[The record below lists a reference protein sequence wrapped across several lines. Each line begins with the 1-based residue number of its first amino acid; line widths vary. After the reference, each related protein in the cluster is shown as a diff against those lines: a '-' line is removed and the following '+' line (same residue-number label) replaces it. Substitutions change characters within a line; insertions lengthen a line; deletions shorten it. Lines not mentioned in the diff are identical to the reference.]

1 MTKAFCFGNGN
12 SRKGLNLDYFKKYG
26 TVIGCN
32 AVYRD
37 FTPDIVVGLDSRIGH
52 EIYRS
57 GYAHKHTCY
66 LGYWTPVPTFIAKEM
81 LKTMADKTDIV
92 WNDSEQV
99 VYHGADGVF
108 TLTKG
113 HNLGI
118 TYITGVTDND
128 KVKDIEPDVDGFAY
142 ATGSRSIHLACELGA
157 KEVYII
163 GHDLYSLNDKI
174 NNVYA
179 GTNCYADKDADY
191 ARPNNPDE
199 TFNWILQH
207 KNTFNKF
214 KDIQFYK
221 VNLNKIGTS
230 SIDCEVDEWKDCD
243 NLSYITHKEMA
254 KSLDK
259 ITKR

>member
-1 MTKAFCFGNGN
+1 
-12 SRKGLNLDYFKKYG
+12 
-26 TVIGCN
+26 
-32 AVYRD
+32 
-37 FTPDIVVGLDSRIGH
+37 
-52 EIYRS
+52 
-57 GYAHKHTCY
+57 
-66 LGYWTPVPTFIAKEM
+66 M

-92 WNDSEQV
+92 WNDSEQL
-99 VYHGADGVF
+99 VYHGSDGVF
-108 TLTKG
+108 TLTKV

-128 KVKDIEPDVDGFAY
+128 KVKNIEPDVDGFAY

-221 VNLNKIGTS
+221 VNLNKIDTS
-230 SIDCEVDEWKDCD
+230 PIDCEVDEWKDCD

-259 ITKR
+259 TTKR